1 MSCFIADLLKDWPC
15 TWIQGSFAQPIY
27 GIKDDSRKIK
37 KGDLFVAIN
46 GKKDKGR
53 IYINEAIQKGAICI
67 ISEEKVDDIL
77 NPSIAFATVP
87 NTKTFLSHA
96 CARFYGNPSEKLHV
110 IAVTGTNGKTT
121 VSHLIGQLLDSQGVQ
136 VAVIGTLGLFING
149 KKIHEFHSNLTT
161 WSAIELHQTLAYC
174 VNNHVTHVV
183 LEASS
188 MGLAQH
194 RLDHCSIDQGVFL
207 NLGHDHLED
216 HAGFEEYGKSKRKL
230 LNLCKQIV
238 ANEDDVYWNEHV
250 KKSNK
255 PVDWF
260 NRGQI
265 ELVEMKSNQ
274 MLIRLKGDRTIIP
287 IQFTGLFNVANL
299 AAALMT
305 LNQIG
310 FSANQLK
317 PFLSYLSLPMGRL
330 QMVEGDYCEVFI
342 DYAHT
347 PEALQQVLES
357 LRDIVKGRLVLVF
370 GCGGDRDHEKRP
382 EMGKI
387 ASMYA
392 DKVIVTS
399 DNPRTENPIDIC
411 HDIIKNLPSLSTI
424 HVELDR
430 KEAIEKA
437 LQLANHLDTVLIAGK
452 GHETTQHIGANIIP
466 LSDEQIVKEFLARRN
481 DKERASSDC

>member
-15 TWIQGSFAQPIY
+15 TWIQGTYSQPIF

-46 GKKDKGR
+46 GRKDKGKH
-53 IYINEAIQKGAICI
+53 YIDEAIQKGAICI
-67 ISEEKVDDIL
+67 ITEDKVTDLL
-77 NPSIAFATVP
+77 NPTIAYATVP

-96 CARFYGNPSEKLHV
+96 CSRFYGNPSEKLHV

-121 VSHLIGQLLDSQGVQ
+121 VSHLIGQLLYSQGIQ

-149 KKIHEFHSNLTT
+149 KKINEIHSHLTT

-174 VNNHVTHVV
+174 VKKHVTHVV

-194 RLDHCSIDQGVFL
+194 RLDFCSIDQGVFL

-216 HAGFEEYGKSKRKL
+216 HAGFEAYGNSKRQLMK
-230 LNLCKQIV
+230 LCKQIV
-238 ANEDDVYWNEHV
+238 ANEDDEFWNEHA
-250 KKSNK
+250 KNSGK
-255 PVDWF
+255 PVEWF
-260 NRGQI
+260 NRNQI
-265 ELVEMKSNQ
+265 ELVEMKSRQ

-287 IQFTGLFNVANL
+287 IQFTGMFNVANL
-299 AAALMT
+299 SAALMT
-305 LNQIG
+305 LDQIG
-310 FSANQLK
+310 FSAHQLK
-317 PFLSYLSLPMGRL
+317 PFLSYLSLPNGRL
-330 QMVEGDYCEVFI
+330 QRIEGKHCEVFI

-370 GCGGDRDHEKRP
+370 GCGGDRDQEKRP
-382 EMGKI
+382 EMGRI
-387 ASMYA
+387 ANTYA
-392 DKVIVTS
+392 DKVFITS
-399 DNPRTENPIDIC
+399 DNPRSENPVEIC
-411 HDIIKNLPSLSTI
+411 HDIIKDLTNISTI

-437 LQLANHLDTVLIAGK
+437 LQLANDLDTVLIAGK
-452 GHETTQHIGANIIP
+452 GHETTQQIGSNIIP
-466 LSDEQIVKEFLARRN
+466 LSDEQIVKEFLISRN
-481 DKERASSDC
+481 DKERTGSDC

>member
-1 MSCFIADLLKDWPC
+1 
-15 TWIQGSFAQPIY
+15 
-27 GIKDDSRKIK
+27 
-37 KGDLFVAIN
+37 
-46 GKKDKGR
+46 
-53 IYINEAIQKGAICI
+53 
-67 ISEEKVDDIL
+67 
-77 NPSIAFATVP
+77 
-87 NTKTFLSHA
+87 
-96 CARFYGNPSEKLHV
+96 
-110 IAVTGTNGKTT
+110 
-121 VSHLIGQLLDSQGVQ
+121 
-136 VAVIGTLGLFING
+136 
-149 KKIHEFHSNLTT
+149 
-161 WSAIELHQTLAYC
+161 
-174 VNNHVTHVV
+174 
-183 LEASS
+183 
-188 MGLAQH
+188 
-194 RLDHCSIDQGVFL
+194 
-207 NLGHDHLED
+207 
-216 HAGFEEYGKSKRKL
+216 
-230 LNLCKQIV
+230 
-238 ANEDDVYWNEHV
+238 
-250 KKSNK
+250 
-255 PVDWF
+255 
-260 NRGQI
+260 
-265 ELVEMKSNQ
+265 
-274 MLIRLKGDRTIIP
+274 LIRLKGDRTIIP

-399 DNPRTENPIDIC
+399 DNPRSENPIDIC
-411 HDIIKNLPSLSTI
+411 HDIIKDLPCLSTI

-430 KEAIEKA
+430 KKGIEKA
-437 LQLANHLDTVLIAGK
+437 LQLANQLDTVLIAGK
-452 GHETTQHIGANIIP
+452 GHETTQHIGSHIIP

-481 DKERASSDC
+481 DKERAGSDC